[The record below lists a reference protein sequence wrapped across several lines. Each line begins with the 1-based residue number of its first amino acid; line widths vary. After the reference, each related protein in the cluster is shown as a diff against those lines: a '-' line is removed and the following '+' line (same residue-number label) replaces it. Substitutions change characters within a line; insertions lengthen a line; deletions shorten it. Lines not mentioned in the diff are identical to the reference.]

1 VRVNKASKAG
11 AQFLDDKGNVVLV
24 VKAVSAGAWGNEIQV
39 RLDESVKWAGLGRAL
54 SLKYKDKSLTTGD
67 TGWNAKAL
75 RISFAPQVGE
85 GDIYEG
91 ARLAN
96 DGRRLE
102 ISWSV
107 RTPKPPDGQ
116 SKEWTPS
123 FAFDGQIT
131 FTTTDADGKATAPG
145 GTVTITVVGIDKATG
160 AQTSEEVTINDSA
173 PHTTT
178 KAFSAVTSIKMEGT
192 FGSATQLRIASLW
205 CDIDLSQYGNLAVL
219 AGRISRNSEKGL
231 TAFVLAQGVTPVEEL
246 DFVDGQEVCSEL
258 SFEVTDGAE
267 LDLTTKPFGGQGVL
281 TLKVPEQ
288 VNTTVTFTVAGVNAA
303 SGETE
308 QETITIAAGS
318 TVGEGSVDWYSIDSI
333 TPSGYTGKLTV
344 KAQGRHIYRNLAAL
358 IDAVNGK
365 LGEYVAA
372 ERAEGAGALPVAIG
386 DWRSL
391 AGGTDN
397 IPASVDDWRQ
407 AIDLL
412 RDPSLEI
419 QHVVALTGDAAV
431 QTAIRD
437 HVDYMSGPYGGVAR
451 NAYVGFD
458 KVPKRGEILERVRL
472 LNSRNVALLAE
483 AIKVFDENGEVI
495 TLPPYYTALLAAAC
509 DAGRLGGLT
518 WRYVSIIDAVDGA
531 IYSGASDRWTV
542 SEDIEDLIASSVFLL
557 EKRPEGIRWSRDV
570 TTYVTDNNP
579 IFCSVTANESANRSN
594 ESMRGALEQFIGN
607 LGTAILPV
615 LVKAKVMEELSRQ
628 VKDGEIK
635 AYDAKSIEIEDL
647 GNAFNIGYKIAVLE
661 SIYWITLTA
670 HVVRMPS
677 V

>member
-1 VRVNKASKAG
+1 M
-11 AQFLDDKGNVVLV
+11 
-24 VKAVSAGAWGNEIQV
+24 
-39 RLDESVKWAGLGRAL
+39 WA
-54 SLKYKDKSLTTGD
+54 
-67 TGWNAKAL
+67 
-75 RISFAPQVGE
+75 
-85 GDIYEG
+85 
-91 ARLAN
+91 
-96 DGRRLE
+96 
-102 ISWSV
+102 V
-107 RTPKPPDGQ
+107 RTPTQDG
-116 SKEWTPS
+116 KEWTPP
-123 FAFDGQIT
+123 FAFDGAIT
-131 FTTTDADGKATAPG
+131 FATTDNQGNPTAPG
-145 GTVTITVVGIDKATG
+145 SEVKVTVFGIDKDTG
-160 AQTSEEVTINDSA
+160 AQVSEQVTINDNQ
-173 PHTTT
+173 PHPTA

-192 FGSATQLRIASLW
+192 FGSATQLRIASYW
-205 CDIDLSQYGNLAVL
+205 CDIDLTEYPTLAVL

-231 TAFVLAQGVTPVEEL
+231 TAFVLGQGVMPVTEL
-246 DFVDGQEVCSEL
+246 DFVDGQEVCSE
-258 SFEVTDGAE
+258 FTFKVTTDEPG
-267 LDLTTKPFGGQGVL
+267 LDLSDKPFGGQGVV
-281 TLKVPEQ
+281 TLKIPEEADAPKE
-288 VNTTVTFTVAGVNAA
+288 FTVQGVNAA
-303 SGETE
+303 SGEPDSE
-308 QETITIAAGS
+308 KITIAKGS
-318 TVGEGSVDWYSIDSI
+318 AVGEGSVDWYSIDSI
-333 TPSGYTGKLTV
+333 TPPEGYTGNLTV
-344 KAQGRHIYRNLAAL
+344 KAQGRHIYRNLQTV
-358 IDAVNGK
+358 IDAINAK
-365 LGEYVAA
+365 LGEYVIA
-372 ERAEGAGALPVAIG
+372 ERGDEGGRLPEVT
-386 DWRSL
+386 DWFKL
-391 AGGTDN
+391 AGGKDN

-419 QHVVALTGDAAV
+419 QHVVALTGNAAV

-472 LNSRNVALLAE
+472 LNSRNVALLAQ

-518 WRYVSIIDAVDGA
+518 WRYVSVVDVVDGS
-531 IYSGASDRWTV
+531 IYSNANDRWTV

-557 EKRPEGIRWSRDV
+557 EKRPVGIRWSRDV

-594 ESMRGALEQFIGN
+594 ESMRRALEQFIGN

-635 AYDAKSIEIEDL
+635 AYDPKSIEIEDL

>member
-1 VRVNKASKAG
+1 
-11 AQFLDDKGNVVLV
+11 
-24 VKAVSAGAWGNEIQV
+24 
-39 RLDESVKWAGLGRAL
+39 
-54 SLKYKDKSLTTGD
+54 
-67 TGWNAKAL
+67 
-75 RISFAPQVGE
+75 
-85 GDIYEG
+85 
-91 ARLAN
+91 
-96 DGRRLE
+96 
-102 ISWSV
+102 V
-107 RTPKPPDGQ
+107 RTPLPPQGQ

-123 FAFDGQIT
+123 FAFDGAIT
-131 FTTTDADGKATAPG
+131 FTTTDDKGEATPPG
-145 GTVTITVVGIDKATG
+145 QAGVTIRVEGINAMTGDPKSETVTISGNTASETTAT
-160 AQTSEEVTINDSA
+160 
-173 PHTTT
+173 
-178 KAFSAVTSIKMEGT
+178 AFSAVTKITIGGD
-192 FGSATQLRIASLW
+192 FGNAQQLRISSDW
-205 CDIDLSQYGNLAVL
+205 CHIDLTECPTLAVL
-219 AGRISRNSEKGL
+219 AGRISRHSEKGL
-231 TAFVLAQGVTPVEEL
+231 TAFVLAQGVTPVSEL
-246 DFVDGQEVCSEL
+246 DFVYRQEICSEFT
-258 SFEVTDGAE
+258 FEVTDGQG
-267 LDLTTKPFGGQGVL
+267 LDLRDKPFGGQGVL

-288 VNTTVTFTVAGVNAA
+288 AKDVSFTVEGVDAA
-303 SGETE
+303 SGEETT
-308 QETITIAAGS
+308 ETITIANGS
-318 TVGEGSVDWYSIDSI
+318 TVGEGSIDWYLIESI
-333 TPSGYTGKLTV
+333 TPDGYSGDLTV
-344 KAQGRHIYRNLAAL
+344 KAQGRHIYRNLQAV
-358 IDAVNGK
+358 IDAINAK
-365 LGEYVAA
+365 LGEYVIA
-372 ERAEGAGALPVAIG
+372 ERAETGGRLPEIT
-386 DWRSL
+386 DWWKL
-391 AGGTDN
+391 AGGKDN
-397 IPASVDDWRQ
+397 IPATVDDWRQ

-419 QHVVALTGDAAV
+419 QHVVALTGNAAV

-472 LNSRNVALLAE
+472 LNSRNVALLAQ

-518 WRYVSIIDAVDGA
+518 WRYVSVVDVVDGS
-531 IYSGASDRWTV
+531 IYSNANDRWTV

-557 EKRPEGIRWSRDV
+557 EKRPVGIRWSRDV

-594 ESMRGALEQFIGN
+594 ESMRRALEQFIGN

-635 AYDAKSIEIEDL
+635 AYDPKSIEIEDL